1 MSQPTYHECRTVAA
15 GFNKVLRGVF
25 RDELKGVKRYVD
37 PRVNGVSTKY
47 MSIPS
52 ELADRLQLLAKCIP
66 EQAGFVVKVE
76 RVDKGYSSLRITVKA
91 AGIPASHAGSHS

>member
-1 MSQPTYHECRTVAA
+1 MRYYALMNQPSYHECRTVAA
-15 GFNKVLRGVF
+15 RFNKLLRGVF
-25 RDELKGVKRYVD
+25 REDLKGVKRYVD

-52 ELADRLQLLAKCIP
+52 ELVDRVQFLANCIP

-91 AGIPASHAGSHS
+91 A

>member
-1 MSQPTYHECRTVAA
+1 MRYYALMNQPSYDTCRAHAA
-15 GFNKVLRGVF
+15 VFNKVLRGVF
-25 RDELKGVKRYVD
+25 KEQLKGVKRYVD

-52 ELADRLQLLAKCIP
+52 ELVDRLQFLAKCIP
-66 EQAGFVVKVE
+66 EQPGFVVKVE

-91 AGIPASHAGSHS
+91 A